1 MSHHLQVPNMASI
14 FFYLESRVSVVQLVP
29 NLALAMLSQVFF
41 GSAMDN
47 RFVQIASFSVW
58 TYVANQI
65 LSREHDPWPPMADQ
79 EENQLYSVRVYV
91 HFLSCFRLLDI
102 QQR

>member
-65 LSREHDPWPPMADQ
+65 LSREGRESTLFRQSLRA
-79 EENQLYSVRVYV
+79 LSVV
-91 HFLSCFRLLDI
+91 FSI
-102 QQR
+102 A